1 MRVMVLILG
10 FMTMPAHANIQS
22 QLMKAY
28 ESFGYKGNVSGSSS
42 FKDQQAGYYTGGGLY
57 ARKPVAS
64 SQMASLHLPKV
75 EMGCGGIDAY
85 MGGMSYISKAEFVK
99 LLKQIGGSTT
109 AYAFQLGLQ
118 TVSPQIKSTL
128 DQLQSIA
135 QDINALNVNSCE
147 AGATLVG
154 SVWPRTEA
162 SQQMVCRSMGS
173 GLGAVSDYAAARQ
186 GCGTG
191 GKRDEFYGRNGKEQ
205 FEDVKPHNV
214 NLAWKA
220 LRKSTVASD
229 KSLREFF
236 MSVSGTIIITAKGN
250 ERPKV
255 TYLPSKA
262 TSATFLNALLR
273 GEEGAPIYVCD
284 EAESCLAP
292 TNSTHKLSSQ
302 DALYSKISSTLN
314 GIRDK
319 VKANGQLTQSEMD
332 LIASTPIPIMKI
344 LLVELMY
351 RGGNT
356 ILSLDMYAEVI
367 AHDVLMSHLS
377 AVLDEVESGL
387 RAFDVDEGTLQSFRT
402 DVREVRKRLLDE
414 KSQLYKRVLEATRA
428 VEHTLLIE
436 KKAQQ
441 DFTNQVRGY

>member
-1 MRVMVLILG
+1 MGLLKSI
-10 FMTMPAHANIQS
+10 
-22 QLMKAY
+22 
-28 ESFGYKGNVSGSSS
+28 GSS
-42 FKDQQAGYYTGGGLY
+42 A
-57 ARKPVAS
+57 
-64 SQMASLHLPKV
+64 
-75 EMGCGGIDAY
+75 
-85 MGGMSYISKAEFVK
+85 
-99 LLKQIGGSTT
+99 T

-118 TVSPQIKSTL
+118 TVSPQIKSTI
-128 DQLQSIA
+128 DQLQAIA
-135 QDINALNVNSCE
+135 QDVNALNINSCE
-147 AGATLVG
+147 AGAALVG
-154 SVWPRTEA
+154 SVWPRTDA
-162 SQQMVCRSMGS
+162 SQQMLCRSMGS
-173 GLGAVSDYAAARQ
+173 GLGSVSDYAAARQ

-191 GKRDEFYGRNGKEQ
+191 GKREQFYGKQGNAQ

-220 LRKSTVASD
+220 LKKSTVASD
-229 KSLREFF
+229 KALREFF
-236 MSVSGTIIITAKGN
+236 MSVSGTIIIIAAKGN
-250 ERPKV
+250 ERPKI

-262 TSATFLNALLR
+262 TSSTFLNALLR

-292 TNSTHKLSSQ
+292 TNSTHKLTAK
-302 DALYSKISSTLN
+302 DALYSKISATLN

-319 VKANGQLTQSEMD
+319 VKSNGQLTQSEMD

-387 RAFDVDEGTLQSFRT
+387 RAFDVDEGTMQSFRT

-414 KSQLYKRVLEATRA
+414 KSQLYKKVLEATRA

>member
-1 MRVMVLILG
+1 MFLVLGLL
-10 FMTMPAHANIQS
+10 TMPAHANIQG

-57 ARKPVAS
+57 ARKPIMS
-64 SQMASLHLPKV
+64 SQLASLHLPDYK
-75 EMGCGGIDAY
+75 MGCGGIDLY
-85 MGGMSYISKAEFVK
+85 TGGMSYISKAEFVK
-99 LLKQIGGSTT
+99 LLKNIGSSAGGFS
-109 AYAFQLGLQ
+109 FQLALGV
-118 TVSPQIKSTL
+118 VSPQIKGVMDEL
-128 DQLQSIA
+128 HAIA
-135 QDINALNVNSCE
+135 QRVNSTNINSCE
-147 AGATLVG
+147 AGASLVG
-154 SVWPRTEA
+154 SVWPRTNA
-162 SQQMVCRSMGS
+162 SRDLLCKSMGT
-173 GLGAVSDYAAARQ
+173 GLGDLDDYASARQ

-191 GKRDEFYGRNGKEQ
+191 GRDTEYYGRNNSAQ
-205 FEDVKPHNV
+205 WEDVKPHNV

-220 LRKSTVASD
+220 LKKSTVASD
-229 KSLREFF
+229 KEMKQFF
-236 MSVSGTIIITAKGN
+236 MSVSGTIIITASVKGGST
-250 ERPKV
+250 PQV

-262 TSATFLNALLR
+262 TSSTFLNALLK

-284 EAESCLAP
+284 EAEACLAP
-292 TNSTHKLSSQ
+292 TAGTQTLEAK
-302 DALYSKISSTLN
+302 DALYSKISASLN
-314 GIRDK
+314 SIREK
-319 VKANGQLTQSEMD
+319 VKADGKLEQSEMD

-387 RAFDVDEGTLQSFRT
+387 RAFDVDEGTMQSFRT

-414 KSQLYKRVLEATRA
+414 KSQLYKKVLEATRA